1 MRAKTKIMK
10 KKQKKYDHTG
20 KRNNGKNVILKISF
34 STFLGPF

>member
-10 KKQKKYDHTG
+10 KTKEVWSYRKEK
-20 KRNNGKNVILKISF
+20 NGKNVILKISF